1 MECLDV
7 SALKG
12 LVRGLLE
19 ETAALSEE
27 LASVKKENA
36 ELRDEV
42 ARLKGLKGRPKLKP
56 SGMAKAT
63 GSGKAGGKKD
73 GNKKKRRR
81 GWRRSKPSIDEDR
94 IVKACDV
101 PPGSRFKGYEDRII
115 RDVVLRP
122 WVIRLR
128 RERWLTPDGRTI
140 VAPYPAG
147 IEGPFGAGVVRL
159 VLGLYHRGQMTVDRV
174 RGFLGDV
181 GVEISERQ
189 VVRFLTEGK
198 TDFFDEARDVLRAGL
213 ETARWITVDDTG
225 ARHRVRNG
233 VCTQV
238 GDDRFTWFETTFSKS
253 RLNFLSVLRAGHEDY
268 VIDDEALAYMRRRNL
283 SEKVVAKLAGHPARR
298 FANEAAWRAH
308 LEALEINKLKVHP
321 DPVKVATEGAL
332 WGSILAH
339 GHLRDAVIVSDDAGQ
354 FNLGIHA
361 LCWVHAERLI
371 HKLDAFC
378 DWKRAAKERIRAWL
392 WRLYAD
398 LKAYKEAPTAAR
410 RRRLERRFDRLFT
423 TETGFATLDRLLSR
437 LFANK
442 SELLRVLERPDIPLH
457 TNGSEN
463 DIRCQ
468 VTRSQI
474 SGGTRS
480 DRGRDARDRFLS
492 LMKTCDKLHVSFWD
506 FLGDRLNVPG
516 SPAVPWLPDLVR

>member
-1 MECLDV
+1 M
-7 SALKG
+7 
-12 LVRGLLE
+12 
-19 ETAALSEE
+19 
-27 LASVKKENA
+27 KKENA

-198 TDFFDEARDVLRAGL
+198 TDFFDEAREMCCGPA
-213 ETARWITVDDTG
+213 W
-225 ARHRVRNG
+225 
-233 VCTQV
+233 
-238 GDDRFTWFETTFSKS
+238 
-253 RLNFLSVLRAGHEDY
+253 
-268 VIDDEALAYMRRRNL
+268 RRRVG
-283 SEKVVAKLAGHPARR
+283 SRWTTPA
-298 FANEAAWRAH
+298 
-308 LEALEINKLKVHP
+308 P
-321 DPVKVATEGAL
+321 G
-332 WGSILAH
+332 
-339 GHLRDAVIVSDDAGQ
+339 
-354 FNLGIHA
+354 
-361 LCWVHAERLI
+361 
-371 HKLDAFC
+371 
-378 DWKRAAKERIRAWL
+378 
-392 WRLYAD
+392 
-398 LKAYKEAPTAAR
+398 
-410 RRRLERRFDRLFT
+410 
-423 TETGFATLDRLLSR
+423 TGFATGCARR
-437 LFANK
+437 WA
-442 SELLRVLERPDIPLH
+442 
-457 TNGSEN
+457 TTGS
-463 DIRCQ
+463 
-468 VTRSQI
+468 
-474 SGGTRS
+474 
-480 DRGRDARDRFLS
+480 
-492 LMKTCDKLHVSFWD
+492 
-506 FLGDRLNVPG
+506 PG
-516 SPAVPWLPDLVR
+516 SRPRSRRAG